1 MLLGSQVCEGLWE
14 EQFWSF
20 PLDLPSHWGTRRGQ
34 AGVQIHPCPQM
45 AIRREHSEWDKPQGH
60 LAGHSRLQKT
70 KFRLEG
76 DGPGV
81 TQWGSV
87 IRVGTDP
94 DV

>member
-20 PLDLPSHWGTRRGQ
+20 PLDLPYHWGMRRGQ
-34 AGVQIHPCPQM
+34 TGVQTHPCPQM
-45 AIRREHSEWDKPQGH
+45 GHQDGARRVGQTSESTCWALSTREDEIQT
-60 LAGHSRLQKT
+60 R
-70 KFRLEG
+70 G